1 MGGAPLPGPS
11 PVAVEDHS
19 DVPRNRGPAALAGQS
34 PLVGAV
40 RGLGQTPGKSISEP
54 HEFAAY
60 ARSFSG
66 DGRQAGT
73 TKGPIAGVGPFRSR
87 EWETP
92 AVQLPSRWTRRSC
105 SCTSSAAG

>member
-60 ARSFSG
+60 ARSNSG
-66 DGRQAGT
+66 DGRRAGT
-73 TKGPIAGVGPFRSR
+73 TKGPHREGWGPFDRG
-87 EWETP
+87 EWENP
-92 AVQLPSRWTRRSC
+92 AGQLSSRWTRRSC
-105 SCTSSAAG
+105 SCTSS